1 MNGTYL
7 GKISAVSFGLY
18 EGRFGLTADLSFD
31 GAGCRDFIGNP
42 AVYRDTFQYPKEV
55 WEQNRLETL
64 ARVQQIMDDAGVSDI
79 ADLKNKPVEVVVEGN
94 SLKTWRILKE
104 VL

>member
-7 GKISAVSFGLY
+7 GKITAVSFGLY
-18 EGRFGLTADLSFD
+18 DGRFGLTTDLSFD

-42 AVYRDTFQYPKEV
+42 AVYRDTFQYPRSV
-55 WEQNRLETL
+55 WDDDRLQML
-64 ARVQQIMDDAGVSDI
+64 DRVQQIMDDAGVSDI

-94 SLKTWRILKE
+94 TLKTWRILKE